1 MLCLDCGA
9 EMHLVQVT
17 KDTTMLV
24 SGYEHHT
31 WQCSGCSTIEQRMTF
46 TPEKSPTQIAPAEP
60 TQTMLAEP
68 TETAPAQL
76 IETMPVEPTQ
86 AVPVEPTQT
95 LSVEPSQ
102 AVLLEATKTAP
113 VEPIQTVSSEP
124 THPEP
129 PATMPKM
136 SARAKALD
144 EKLRNL
150 KERAKAAREAAGETA
165 RLTQFNRD
173 LDNEPRSVPQPSA
186 SSDASSD
193 VEPDV
198 PLRSPTE
205 PIASPA
211 PTSHDAPIAHQ
222 SSAPAVTNLRE
233 RLGELVRAMRHLS
246 IVR

>member
-86 AVPVEPTQT
+86 AVPVEPT
-95 LSVEPSQ
+95 
-102 AVLLEATKTAP
+102 KTTP

-233 RLGELVRAMRHLS
+233 RLGELVRAMRQLS
-246 IVR
+246 MAR

>member
-95 LSVEPSQ
+95 VSVEPTQTVSVEPSQ
-102 AVLLEATKTAP
+102 AVPVEPTKTTP

-124 THPEP
+124 THPES
-129 PATMPKM
+129 PAAMPKM

-165 RLTQFNRD
+165 RPTQFN
-173 LDNEPRSVPQPSA
+173 
-186 SSDASSD
+186 
-193 VEPDV
+193 
-198 PLRSPTE
+198 
-205 PIASPA
+205 
-211 PTSHDAPIAHQ
+211 
-222 SSAPAVTNLRE
+222 
-233 RLGELVRAMRHLS
+233 
-246 IVR
+246 

>member
-1 MLCLDCGA
+1 
-9 EMHLVQVT
+9 
-17 KDTTMLV
+17 
-24 SGYEHHT
+24 
-31 WQCSGCSTIEQRMTF
+31 
-46 TPEKSPTQIAPAEP
+46 
-60 TQTMLAEP
+60 
-68 TETAPAQL
+68 
-76 IETMPVEPTQ
+76 MPVEPTQ

-165 RLTQFNRD
+165 RPTQFNRD
-173 LDNEPRSVPQPSA
+173 LDNKPCSVAQPSEC
-186 SSDASSD
+186 SDASSHVKSD
-193 VEPDV
+193 EPV
-198 PLRSPTE
+198 PAPTE

-211 PTSHDAPIAHQ
+211 PISHDTPIASQ
-222 SSAPAVTNLRE
+222 INAPDVTTLRE
-233 RLGELVRAMRHLS
+233 RLGALVRAMRQLS
-246 IVR
+246 

>member
-9 EMHLVQVT
+9 VMHLVQVT

-24 SGYEHHT
+24 PGYEHHM
-31 WQCSGCSTIEQRMTF
+31 WQCSGCSTVEQRMTF
-46 TPEKSPTQIAPAEP
+46 NSEKSPTQTVPVEP
-60 TQTMLAEP
+60 TQTVS
-68 TETAPAQL
+68 
-76 IETMPVEPTQ
+76 IELSQ
-86 AVPVEPTQT
+86 AVPVEPT
-95 LSVEPSQ
+95 
-102 AVLLEATKTAP
+102 KTTP

-124 THPEP
+124 TYPES
-129 PATMPKM
+129 PAAMPKM

-165 RLTQFNRD
+165 RPTQFNRD
-173 LDNEPRSVPQPSA
+173 LENEPRSVPQPSA

-233 RLGELVRAMRHLS
+233 RLGELVRAMRQLS

>member
-60 TQTMLAEP
+60 AQTMLVGP

-76 IETMPVEPTQ
+76 AETVAVEPTQTVSVKPTQTGSVELSQ
-86 AVPVEPTQT
+86 AVPVE
-95 LSVEPSQ
+95 LI
-102 AVLLEATKTAP
+102 KTTP

-129 PATMPKM
+129 LAAMRKV
-136 SARAKALD
+136 SARAKA
-144 EKLRNL
+144 
-150 KERAKAAREAAGETA
+150 
-165 RLTQFNRD
+165 
-173 LDNEPRSVPQPSA
+173 
-186 SSDASSD
+186 
-193 VEPDV
+193 
-198 PLRSPTE
+198 
-205 PIASPA
+205 
-211 PTSHDAPIAHQ
+211 
-222 SSAPAVTNLRE
+222 
-233 RLGELVRAMRHLS
+233 
-246 IVR
+246 

>member
-9 EMHLVQVT
+9 EMHLVQVV

-46 TPEKSPTQIAPAEP
+46 TPEKSPTQLAPAEP
-60 TQTMLAEP
+60 AQTMLVEP
-68 TETAPAQL
+68 TEAAPAPL
-76 IETMPVEPTQ
+76 TETVKVEP
-86 AVPVEPTQT
+86 QT
-95 LSVEPSQ
+95 VSVEPSQ
-102 AVLLEATKTAP
+102 AITVEPTKTTP

-233 RLGELVRAMRHLS
+233 RLGELVRAMRQLS
-246 IVR
+246 MAR

>member
-46 TPEKSPTQIAPAEP
+46 TPEKSPTQIAPTEP
-60 TQTMLAEP
+60 AQTMLVEP
-68 TETAPAQL
+68 TETAPGQL
-76 IETMPVEPTQ
+76 TET
-86 AVPVEPTQT
+86 VPVEPTQT
-95 LSVEPSQ
+95 VPVEPSQ
-102 AVLLEATKTAP
+102 AVSVEPTKTTS

-129 PATMPKM
+129 PAAMPKM

-150 KERAKAAREAAGETA
+150 KERAKVAREAAGETA
-165 RLTQFNRD
+165 RPTQFNRD
-173 LDNEPRSVPQPSA
+173 LDNEPRPVPQSSA
-186 SSDASSD
+186 SSDASSH
-193 VEPDV
+193 VEPDER
-198 PLRSPTE
+198 LRSPTE

-211 PTSHDAPIAHQ
+211 PTSHVAPIAHQ

-233 RLGELVRAMRHLS
+233 RLRELVRAMRQLS